1 MTEYRKNKT
10 TGNHRWIAV
19 LLAVLTVFSA
29 LPGRDFYISARAE
42 EQSADQEESAEAAL
56 EGIRLEDVPEGMYL
70 LCAAPLNLGRA
81 EGAPCRA
88 VLLQLD
94 ET

>member
-1 MTEYRKNKT
+1 MLTREGAEILAGAGLLLFGNEAQTVGTEENSMEV
-10 TGNHRWIAV
+10 HRI
-19 LLAVLTVFSA
+19 LL
-29 LPGRDFYISARAE
+29 G
-42 EQSADQEESAEAAL
+42 ADMAIL